1 VHTLSLSKLLKKR
14 FWKLPIWS
22 IFIIATVAS
31 AATILIW
38 QYTWRIQVSTPPLE
52 FTVLEDFPEEMIVN
66 ITQRAVINITNP
78 QNEGIYTSLTIT
90 ISGDQPLSNDNVTL
104 TWICYGSD
112 GSVIW
117 NYTIGRLG
125 DKKFTEED
133 GKLTWTLSP
142 VLFGPYVKTI
152 HELYITFHIE
162 GTFKITIS
170 VHQYT

>member
-1 VHTLSLSKLLKKR
+1 MKTFLNKK
-14 FWKLPIWS
+14 FWKLPLWS
-22 IFIIATVAS
+22 IFLIATVVS
-31 AATILIW
+31 AATVLIW
-38 QYTWRIQVSTPPLE
+38 QYTWQITVRPPPLE
-52 FTVLEDFPEEMIVN
+52 ITVLEDFPEEMVIN

-78 QNEGIYTSLTIT
+78 LGEGIYTSLTIT

-125 DKKFTEED
+125 DKKFEETED
-133 GKLTWTLSP
+133 GKLVWTLSP

-152 HELYITFHIE
+152 HELYVTFHLE
-162 GTFKITIS
+162 GNFKITMD
-170 VHQYT
+170 VQQYT